1 MTNPGAAVVYL
12 LCFATSV
19 GCGLLLARSYMRN
32 RTPLLLWSAACF
44 ILLALN
50 NFLVVI
56 DLIFLPGIDLAFVRS
71 AAALAAVA
79 TLLYGFIW
87 ELE

>member
-1 MTNPGAAVVYL
+1 M
-12 LCFATSV
+12 CFATSV

-32 RTPLLLWSAACF
+32 RSPLLLWSAACF

-50 NFLVVI
+50 NCLVVT
-56 DLIFLPGIDLAFVRS
+56 DLILLPNVDLTLARS